1 MKIRPILQ
9 IIALLVLCCAAQVT
23 RAEFPILPT
32 NSPPPSWN
40 PPPGLLDSWSFQDTT
55 NWTSDAGYFPVAFS
69 NICLSPLGPGNSL
82 QVDSQTNSTLEFNVW
97 ESSGATNLNLE
108 GSGSVMFWFAPN
120 WASTSD
126 TNDDGT
132 GPGVG
137 GRLLEVGTYTT
148 NASSGWWSLY
158 MDSGGNNLYFAAQ
171 DAFGDQTNY
180 LSTPITWTSNEWHLL
195 ALTWSET
202 NTALYVDG
210 TCVTNGAGISILP
223 SMEVASNGFS
233 IGSDMATGTMQM
245 HGAMNSLQ
253 SYNYPLAQSD
263 VSGAWVLTGIF
274 YYRDPDAMDNFTNAP
289 YEPEISQIYD
299 VMGGPG
305 YLVAGGENTTTCFT
319 NENVWITNVTSAPG
333 TNNSVN
339 MSFMVTGGSPDL
351 PYDVFATTYLTLPL
365 TNGVWTW
372 LGQAYPCQTNTIY
385 GLTNRAVYLLLGTP
399 LSYDGDG
406 FTVAF
411 DNLILH
417 INPTNPA
424 VAGDGIANGFKFL
437 SGIPL
442 TTVVKTPTLTGVT
455 VPCCPTE

>member
-1 MKIRPILQ
+1 MLAVLGCAP
-9 IIALLVLCCAAQVT
+9 LLPVVMTPVA
-23 RAEFPILPT
+23 RADIPQFPT
-32 NSPPPSWN
+32 NNPPAWN
-40 PPPGLLDSWSFQDTT
+40 PSPGLLDEWSFDDTT
-55 NWTSDAGYFPVAFS
+55 NWTSDAGYYPTLVS
-69 NICLSPLGPGNSL
+69 NIALSPLGPGNSL
-82 QVDSQTNSTLEFNVW
+82 AVDSQTNSLLEFNVW

-108 GSGSVMFWFAPN
+108 GAGSVMCWFAPN

-132 GPGVG
+132 GPGVP
-137 GRLLEVGTYTT
+137 GRLLEVGTFTT
-148 NASSGWWSLY
+148 NASYGWWSLY
-158 MDSGGNNLYFAAQ
+158 MDSGGNNLYFSAQ
-171 DAFGDQTNY
+171 DELGDQTNY
-180 LSTPITWTSNEWHLL
+180 LSTPVTWTSNEWHLL

-210 TCVTNGAGISILP
+210 DTVATGPGISVLP

-245 HGAMNSLQ
+245 HGAINGLQ
-253 SYNYPLAQSD
+253 SYNYPLAASD
-263 VSGAWVLTGIF
+263 VSGTWVLTGIF
-274 YYRDPDAMDNFTNAP
+274 YYRDPDALDNFTNAP
-289 YEPEISQIYD
+289 YVPEITQIYD

-319 NENVWITNVTSAPG
+319 NANVWITNATTAPW
-333 TNNSVN
+333 TNNSLA
-339 MSFMVTGGSPDL
+339 MSFMVIGGNPSL
-351 PYDVFATTYLTLPL
+351 PYDVFGTTYLTQPIS
-365 TNGVWTW
+365 NGVWTW
-372 LGQAYPCQTNTIY
+372 LGQAYPCQTNTVY

-417 INPTNPA
+417 ISPTNPA

-437 SGIPL
+437 SGMSL
-442 TTVVKTPTLTGVT
+442 TTPVNQPSLNNVQS
-455 VPCCPTE
+455 CCPQ